1 MKEEKEKKEKE
12 EEEEEKEEEGEEE
25 KEVEEN
31 LAECGFKEKWGH
43 VFSVNGNAGNV
54 ANNVPPSPP
63 AASRIQN
70 TEGQVQQDGAAAL
83 HRVLCAESIV
93 EKERRLS
100 EMILQLQLL
109 REQLLQQQDQKVI
122 PVIFKRCYVDS
133 HDNPRY
139 LHTFKAITESVG

>member
-1 MKEEKEKKEKE
+1 MAQNRITGGKGADQMVAVK
-12 EEEEEKEEEGEEE
+12 
-25 KEVEEN
+25 
-31 LAECGFKEKWGH
+31 C
-43 VFSVNGNAGNV
+43 GNAGNV

-109 REQLLQQQDQKVI
+109 REQLLQQQDQK
-122 PVIFKRCYVDS
+122 KRSLRALAHLYSQPKTLTLRMFYLRQDS
-133 HDNPRY
+133 HVGSSKTIYDKFLKDNFR
-139 LHTFKAITESVG
+139 